1 MLTVMWKEK
10 ATRFLN
16 SSWVCFGLVFQVFF
30 RDTEKEEV
38 GTQSPSTTK
47 GFSAGKYVYD
57 ANVILH
63 TDSHAEVI
71 RASELRY
78 DPRAS

>member
-1 MLTVMWKEK
+1 M
-10 ATRFLN
+10 
-16 SSWVCFGLVFQVFF
+16 FF

-71 RASELRY
+71 RATELRY